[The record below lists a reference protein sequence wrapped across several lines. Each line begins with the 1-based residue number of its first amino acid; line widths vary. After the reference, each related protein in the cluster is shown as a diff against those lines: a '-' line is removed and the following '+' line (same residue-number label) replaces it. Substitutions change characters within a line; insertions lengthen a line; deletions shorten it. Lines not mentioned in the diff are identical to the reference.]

1 MAFICFFFIF
11 FQNKRFTVRLPDL
24 STSFTQP
31 AVFTNPDE
39 QKPSKSELCQTCT
52 RAKREMHQHL
62 AAMACTRMQS
72 IKYCW
77 KEGKYHQALQG
88 EAFGF
93 CSSPQSLCIILRNRA
108 TDTLTVCSLN
118 WKVTSCKTI
127 QKLWD
132 TRTASYLSLK
142 QRLSYFYLDCSS
154 LYEKSLSSANF
165 KEI

>member
-24 STSFTQP
+24 STSFTQL

-93 CSSPQSLCIILRNRA
+93 CSSPQSLCIILRKKQGYRYPHCV
-108 TDTLTVCSLN
+108 LTELEGHILQNNTEALRYQDSLLLIPQ
-118 WKVTSCKTI
+118 TKTVI
-127 QKLWD
+127 F
-132 TRTASYLSLK
+132 LS
-142 QRLSYFYLDCSS
+142 
-154 LYEKSLSSANF
+154 
-165 KEI
+165 